1 MRVLT
6 GLIGS
11 GIGGS
16 GSPAI
21 HEQEARALGFQ
32 LHYQLVDLTKN
43 ARSVDQLPRLLDA
56 AEMMGFAG
64 VNITH
69 PCKQSVIAFLHELSA
84 EADAIGAVNT
94 VVFQAGRRI
103 GHNTDWHGFH
113 ESFCRGLPGAP
124 TESVIILGAGG
135 AGSAVCY
142 AALRLGVKQ
151 VFVHDLEPARTRR
164 LVDQF
169 APRVE
174 PGRIVAVTDVAD
186 SICTVNGLIHATPAG
201 MEGHPGMAIVPDLLR
216 PDLWVADL
224 VYFPLE
230 TELLRVAKTMGCRT
244 LDGGGMAV
252 CQAAE
257 AFRLFT
263 GVDPDRERMLKQ
275 FRGRST
281 AG

>member
-11 GIGGS
+11 CIGGS

-21 HEQEARALGFQ
+21 HEREARALGFQ

-43 ARSVDQLPRLLDA
+43 GRSVDQLPRLLDA

-69 PCKQSVIAFLHELSA
+69 PCKQSVITHLHELSA
-84 EADAIGAVNT
+84 EAEAIGAVNT

-113 ESFCRGLPGAP
+113 ESFRQGLPGAP
-124 TESVIILGAGG
+124 IESVMILGAGG
-135 AGSAVCY
+135 AGRAVCY

-151 VFVHDLEPARTRR
+151 VFVHDLDPARSRM
-164 LVDQF
+164 LIAQF
-169 APRVE
+169 AARIE
-174 PGRIVAVTDVAD
+174 GGRIVAVTDVAD
-186 SICTVNGLIHATPAG
+186 SIRVANGLIHATPVG
-201 MEGHPGMAIVPDLLR
+201 MEGHAGIAIAPELLR
-216 PDLWVADL
+216 PDLWVSDL

-230 TELLRVAKTMGCRT
+230 TELLREAKRKGCRT

-252 CQAAE
+252 FQAAE

-263 GVDPDRERMLKQ
+263 GVEPDRERMLRQ
-275 FRGRST
+275 FREA
-281 AG
+281 AGG

>member
-21 HEQEARALGFQ
+21 HEREARALGFQ

-43 ARSVDQLPRLLDA
+43 GRSVDQLPRLLDA

-69 PCKQSVIAFLHELSA
+69 PCKQSVMALLHELSA
-84 EADAIGAVNT
+84 EAEAIGAVNT

-113 ESFCRGLPGAP
+113 ESFRRGLPGVP
-124 TESVIILGAGG
+124 IQPVVILGAGG
-135 AGSAVCY
+135 AGCAVCY
-142 AALRLGVKQ
+142 AALRFGVKQ
-151 VFVHDLEPARTRR
+151 VFVHDLDPARTQR
-164 LVDQF
+164 LLEQF
-169 APRVE
+169 APRFK
-174 PGRIVAVTDVAD
+174 GARIAAVTEIAEA
-186 SICTVNGLIHATPAG
+186 IRMAKGLIHATPVG
-201 MEGHPGMAIVPDLLR
+201 MEGHPGIAIAPELLR

-230 TELLRVAKTMGCRT
+230 TELLRAAKSKGCRT
-244 LDGGGMAV
+244 MDGGGMAV
-252 CQAAE
+252 FQAAE

-275 FRGRST
+275 FRET
-281 AG
+281 DAG